1 MFPPIDAYAVN
12 FASGNLHPHVNPYGW
27 GDVQLVPQIA
37 GVREATPDSRGY
49 RLTCTATG
57 SELANGLYLVLPQP
71 RAAVLGPPPLPG
83 DVRAFIQ
90 VIFDLP
96 HAVGADQTSDF
107 TQAWAVL
114 ANLRIDRNIDSP
126 TMQQVNVT
134 SQFVKGTVGTSP
146 VVIDGV
152 RLNTPGSLQQIDQAL
167 RLDGPL
173 NYARYRPRWFI
184 PAPTFVLDHAFCG
197 YAAATTGHT
206 PGSGELRIRSF
217 FGIEQRDQ
225 RVYSSTA
232 LLPLPAGAT
241 IGAVGV
247 SVMTQS
253 GVGTFGARV
262 RSFRLSLDRQLG
274 STPPVFDQ

>member
-173 NYARYRPRWFI
+173 NYARYQPRWFI

-197 YAAATTGHT
+197 YAAAANGHT
-206 PGSGELRIRSF
+206 PGSGELRIRWP

-225 RVYSSTA
+225 RVYSSDKM
-232 LLPLPAGAT
+232 PLASGTT

-247 SVMTQS
+247 SVMTMS